1 MPMPMSTPVPRSW
14 LALCLLLAGCPKD
27 DGPDPKAQAEGL
39 YLAGTS
45 AYLKGDFTEAHQKF
59 AEVRTL
65 NPSDPRLPAAEGE
78 VYLAEVK
85 LDQALLAFQE
95 AQKLDPKRGTTWSR
109 IGYIHLLKG
118 NRAEATK
125 ALDKALEL
133 NPKDFN
139 AMEARAEI
147 QLKDGK
153 VDEAISGF
161 IAAAEVAPDLSRAA
175 LILRAVS
182 ELSARGKEKEALEL
196 LEQQVKKGL
205 KAPDVLTELGDR
217 LVEANRL
224 PEARD
229 AYQQAAK
236 VNTKDPTLWELVGEL
251 NAKLGEAP
259 EAEAAFRESL
269 KVKDRGVVH
278 VSLARLCQA
287 RKDADCVREEL
298 DKALATASGE
308 EQRELY
314 DLADLLSSVGRKKDA
329 FLLLKDLAD
338 EEEQKANTPL
348 QLKTAQLA
356 KEAGEKDAVKV
367 YCANVA
373 AADAGTGKCP

>member
-1 MPMPMSTPVPRSW
+1 MGAFMSR
-14 LALCLLLAGCPKD
+14 LLLCACVLLAACPKD
-27 DGPDPKAQAEGL
+27 EQPDPKAQAEGL

-45 AYLKGDFTEAHQKF
+45 AYLQGRFVEAHEKF
-59 AEVRTL
+59 AQVRSL
-65 NPSDPRLPAAEGE
+65 NPTDPRLPAAEGE

-95 AQKLDPKRGTTWSR
+95 AVKLDPKRGTTWSR
-109 IGYIHLLKG
+109 IGYIQLLKG

-139 AMEARAEI
+139 ALEARAEI

-153 VDEAISGF
+153 LDEAVQGL
-161 IAAAEVAPDLSRAA
+161 IAAADAAPDVAKPL
-175 LILRAVS
+175 LILRAVT
-182 ELSARGKEKEALEL
+182 ELSAKGRGKEALEL
-196 LEQQVKKGL
+196 LEAQAKKGV
-205 KAPDVLTELGDR
+205 KAPDVMSELGDR

-224 PEARD
+224 EEARD
-229 AYQQAAK
+229 AYAEAAK
-236 VNTKDPTLWELVGEL
+236 GNPKDPTLWELVGEL
-251 NAKLGEAP
+251 NAKLDKPGD
-259 EAEAAFRESL
+259 AEAAFRESL

-287 RKDADCVREEL
+287 RKDEACVKEEL

-308 EQRELY
+308 ELRELI
-314 DLADLLSSVGRKKDA
+314 DIADLLSSVGRKKDA
-329 FLLLKDLAD
+329 YALVKDLASED
-338 EEEQKANTPL
+338 EQKGNTVL
-348 QLKTAQLA
+348 QLKAAQLA

>member
-1 MPMPMSTPVPRSW
+1 MMTPMLLTRWWW
-14 LALCLLLAGCPKD
+14 LCLLLLAGCPRD
-27 DGPDPKAQAEGL
+27 DGPDPKAQAEGF
-39 YLAGTS
+39 YLAGTT

-59 AEVRTL
+59 AQVRTL

-95 AQKLDPKRGTTWSR
+95 AQRLDPKRGTTWSR

-133 NPKDFN
+133 NPNDFN
-139 AMEARAEI
+139 ALEARAEI
-147 QLKDGK
+147 QLKEGK
-153 VDEAISGF
+153 VDEAIAGF
-161 IAAAEVAPDLSRAA
+161 LAAAAVAPDLSRAA
-175 LILRAVS
+175 LVLRAVA
-182 ELSARGKEKEALEL
+182 ELSSRGQAPAALAV
-196 LEQQVKKGL
+196 LEDQVKKGL

-229 AYQQAAK
+229 AYREAAK
-236 VNTKDPTLWELVGEL
+236 RNPKDPTLWELVGEL
-251 NAKLGEAP
+251 NARLGDPAG
-259 EAEAAFRESL
+259 AEQAFRESL

-278 VSLARLCQA
+278 ASLARLCQQ
-287 RKDADCVREEL
+287 RKDEACVKDEL
-298 DKALATASGE
+298 DKALQTASGE
-308 EQRELY
+308 ELRELF
-314 DLADLLSSVGRKKDA
+314 DLADLLASVGRKKDA

-338 EEEQKANTPL
+338 EGEQKANGPL
-348 QLKTAQLA
+348 QLKVAQLA
-356 KEAGEKDAVKV
+356 KEAGEKDAVKA
-367 YCANVA
+367 YCAN
-373 AADAGTGKCP
+373 AADAGVGKCP